1 MRANEFLVEDP
12 KIKSM
17 VLRSL
22 GKMPDDSPIF
32 NDVYKQIVNKPL
44 GNRLETYIRNR
55 GDADAIRAVKW
66 LVNAI
71 PTVGNAQEVK
81 EFISKFADPAF
92 DPIDVEALA
101 PEKAMSSPANLASI
115 VIDPFAKGLFD
126 KIFQEF
132 GGKVDAGPGE
142 AALAILSPNITYG
155 SPGDIVINGKKVEVK
170 ASRGS
175 GKAGRIWDM
184 PINQKPMLEILAKIQ
199 MSNFNVLD
207 GEQPFPEPTLAKPFI
222 TAACEAWFGDPIAP
236 IIKSFGQSGFKN
248 IWQSYVFEVYKSH
261 GKWDGLLALGVKTF
275 QYINNGTEFAMYM
288 KKANQGSICRAN
300 AKQSRE
306 LAPQVFIA

>member
-1 MRANEFLVEDP
+1 MRANEFLTEDP
-12 KIKSM
+12 RIKSM
-17 VLRSL
+17 VIRSL

-44 GNRLETYIRNR
+44 GNRLERYIQNR

-81 EFISKFADPAF
+81 EFIGKFVDPKF
-92 DPIDVEALA
+92 DPINVEALA
-101 PEKAMSSPANLASI
+101 PDRAMTGPANLASI
-115 VIDPFAKGLFD
+115 VVDPFAKKLFD

-132 GGKVDAGPGE
+132 SGKVDAGPGE

-184 PINQKPMLEILAKIQ
+184 PINQKPMLDILAKIQ
-199 MSNFNVLD
+199 MTNFNVLD

-222 TAACEAWFGDPIAP
+222 TAACEAWFGQPMGP
-236 IIKSFGQSGFKN
+236 IIKSFGRPGFKN
-248 IWQSYVFEVYKSH
+248 LWQASVFTTYKDH
-261 GKWDGLLALGVKTF
+261 GNWDGLLALGVKTY
-275 QYINNGTEFAMYM
+275 QYINDGVEFAMYM
-288 KKANQGSICRAN
+288 KKANQGALCRAN